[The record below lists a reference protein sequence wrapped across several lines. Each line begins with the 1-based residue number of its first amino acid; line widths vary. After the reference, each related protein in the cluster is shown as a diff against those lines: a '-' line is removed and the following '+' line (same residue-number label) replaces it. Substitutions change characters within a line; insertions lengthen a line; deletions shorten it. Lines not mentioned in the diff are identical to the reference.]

1 MQLKSVMKDLRG
13 KYNNLVKNIQDID
26 RNINNK
32 QQDIEKVN
40 AQINDTN
47 DGYLGLERE
56 THELQNKTL
65 MAKTDKLLSLLRVKT
80 LQDKYKKNEQVANN
94 SAKLMYQEP
103 VLRANLA

>member
-47 DGYLGLERE
+47 DGYLGLER
-56 THELQNKTL
+56 
-65 MAKTDKLLSLLRVKT
+65 
-80 LQDKYKKNEQVANN
+80 
-94 SAKLMYQEP
+94 
-103 VLRANLA
+103 